1 MKKICGDLVLNVTAE
16 GIEEIKEQLLSLR
29 KQVDEVNEKIKS
41 MSLVRIVVEKKKKIN
56 YKNFAVVRV

>member
-1 MKKICGDLVLNVTAE
+1 MKKICDDLVLNVTAE

-41 MSLVRIVVEKKKKIN
+41 MSLVRIVVEKKKK
-56 YKNFAVVRV
+56 